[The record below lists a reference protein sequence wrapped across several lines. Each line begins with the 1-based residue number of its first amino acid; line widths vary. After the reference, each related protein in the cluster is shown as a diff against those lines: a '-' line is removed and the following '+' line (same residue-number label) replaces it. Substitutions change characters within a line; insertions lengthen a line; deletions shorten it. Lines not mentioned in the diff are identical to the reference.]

1 MLKGPV
7 KLTEEIADKL
17 FESGCSDGTP
27 GMCNGIFSIDFH
39 READSLEEAIGSAVA
54 NLKAGGGLS
63 STAWR
68 SRHRQFPS
76 AERHGVW
83 SVAENADADFHRITS
98 ANSGIRRTGDQALSG
113 QFALRAGESTV
124 SSWAS
129 NNVRR

>member
-54 NLKAGGGLS
+54 NLKAGGLS

-76 AERHGVW
+76 AEQARDDFGRQQLALDGSAIVLVADVAFDAIGHFVGLERRGQHGFFAHHCTL
-83 SVAENADADFHRITS
+83 VAK
-98 ANSGIRRTGDQALSG
+98 
-113 QFALRAGESTV
+113 
-124 SSWAS
+124 
-129 NNVRR
+129 